1 MSIIPFTE
9 KKFRKKQSGIC
20 SILGLRI
27 GSTIPGSGSTNPNP
41 DPHQNEADP
50 KH

>member
-1 MSIIPFTE
+1 MSIIPLTE
-9 KKFRKKQSGIC
+9 KKLF
-20 SILGLRI
+20 
-27 GSTIPGSGSTNPNP
+27 GSTISGSGGSADP